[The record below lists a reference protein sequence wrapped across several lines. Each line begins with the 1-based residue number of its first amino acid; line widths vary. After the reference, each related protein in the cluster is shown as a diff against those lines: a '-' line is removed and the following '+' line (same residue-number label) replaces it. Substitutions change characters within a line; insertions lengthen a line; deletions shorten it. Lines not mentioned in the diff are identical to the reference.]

1 MWRGRRSADSLPPP
15 LSLPTTNHSSVA
27 TLPLVGDAEHQQ
39 EIDQA
44 VKRAW
49 SSSCSSSSPSH
60 AQEIF
65 AQVAFNAARSG
76 ASLRMTVGR
85 YACSRCPRTYAHKG
99 DLTRHSKQEC
109 GVEPMFSCPYCLHRS
124 HRKANL
130 KIHVNLI
137 HKLPA

>member
-1 MWRGRRSADSLPPP
+1 MRKKSSRRS
-15 LSLPTTNHSSVA
+15 LSMRLVYSSTT
-27 TLPLVGDAEHQQ
+27 TG
-39 EIDQA
+39 
-44 VKRAW
+44 
-49 SSSCSSSSPSH
+49 
-60 AQEIF
+60 
-65 AQVAFNAARSG
+65 SG